1 MSAFV
6 AYGRERASVGRSLAL
21 ALLAILAGGCA
32 SAAPVYVY
40 SKPGITLEQMSR
52 DETECGQGGRADPS
66 LLRRCMT
73 ERGYVARE
81 LRQGSYLE
89 LRDMPTPVQTP

>member
-6 AYGRERASVGRSLAL
+6 ASAGGSARVASVAL
-21 ALLAILAGGCA
+21 ALLTILAGGCA

-52 DETECGQGGRADPS
+52 DEAECGRTAPAR
-66 LLRRCMT
+66 LRQCMT
-73 ERGYVARE
+73 ERGYGSQE

-89 LRDMPTPVQTP
+89 LRSMPTPVQTP